1 MNLIN
6 NNDFITKNRI
16 KDIKNKKLLSSIKE
30 EETSNQN
37 SRILDESSTPFNLD
51 NINEENNSKELIM
64 SQFINIIETI
74 LIHIYKRILFFRIK
88 TINIVNKMD
97 KILFNNDKKK
107 NIYHKKNKS
116 TQIYSKKLGIKV
128 QKKIK
133 NEENKSGSKPKKI
146 QMERWI
152 KRINELRQILI
163 FYALNKND

>member
-1 MNLIN
+1 
-6 NNDFITKNRI
+6 
-16 KDIKNKKLLSSIKE
+16 
-30 EETSNQN
+30 
-37 SRILDESSTPFNLD
+37 
-51 NINEENNSKELIM
+51 
-64 SQFINIIETI
+64 
-74 LIHIYKRILFFRIK
+74 
-88 TINIVNKMD
+88 MD

-152 KRINELRQILI
+152 KRINVLRQILI